1 MAAAGTDVFRIGD
14 QTLDRATNSLPAA
27 AYFAQKAVA
36 PLLELGAYEWLW
48 LNQVDSLGDYSN
60 LVRQQSGLMP
70 SDFAAETEA
79 RDTAREALSRLAKSG
94 AGNFGLH
101 VQGTSEYPT
110 GLRDAAEQPGMLW
123 YQGWWD
129 LVNSPRTVSVV
140 GTREITDK
148 GIRRTR
154 KLVKLLV
161 HHNCV
166 VFSGLARGVNAV
178 AHQAAIDLGGATVGV
193 AATPISDFDP
203 KADWRLQRRIATD
216 YLLISHVPV
225 LRYQKQEA
233 RLQRGFFAERSRTMS
248 ALVSAT
254 IIVEAGE
261 ISGTMIQAQ
270 AALDQGRK
278 LFILNGCFDKP
289 GLTWPAK
296 MEALGAIRVREY
308 EQILD
313 AVCV

>member
-1 MAAAGTDVFRIGD
+1 MDRQSNDLPTAA
-14 QTLDRATNSLPAA
+14 S
-27 AYFAQKAVA
+27 YFAHKAVSPIA
-36 PLLELGAYEWLW
+36 EFGAYEWLW
-48 LNQVDSLGDYSN
+48 LNQLESLGSYAE
-60 LVRQQSGLMP
+60 LARKRPGLLP
-70 SDFAAETEA
+70 SDLVAEAPA
-79 RDTAREALSRLAKSG
+79 RESAREALDRLGKSG
-94 AGNFGLH
+94 AGNFGIR
-101 VQGTSEYPT
+101 VQGTSEYPS
-110 GLRDAAEQPGMLW
+110 GLRDAAEQPGLLW

-129 LVNSPRTVSVV
+129 LVNAPRTVSVV

-178 AHQAAIDLGGATVGV
+178 AHQTAMDLGGATVGI

-203 KADWRLQRRIATD
+203 KADWRLQRRIASE

-225 LRYQKQEA
+225 LRYQKKES
-233 RLQRGFFAERSRTMS
+233 RLQRTFFAERSRTMS
-248 ALVSAT
+248 ALVNAT

-261 ISGTMIQAQ
+261 ISGTIIQAQ

-278 LFILNGCFDKP
+278 LFILNGCFDQP

-313 AVCV
+313 AVCI

>member
-1 MAAAGTDVFRIGD
+1 MDRQSNDLPTAA
-14 QTLDRATNSLPAA
+14 S
-27 AYFAQKAVA
+27 YFAHKAVSPIA
-36 PLLELGAYEWLW
+36 ELGAYEWLW
-48 LNQVDSLGDYSN
+48 LNQLESLGSYAE
-60 LVRQQSGLMP
+60 LARKRPGLLP
-70 SDFAAETEA
+70 SDLVAEAPA
-79 RDTAREALSRLAKSG
+79 RESAREALDRLGKSG
-94 AGNFGLH
+94 AGNFGIR
-101 VQGTSEYPT
+101 VQGTSEYPS
-110 GLRDAAEQPGMLW
+110 GLRDAAEQPGLLW

-129 LVNSPRTVSVV
+129 LVNAPRTVSVV

-178 AHQAAIDLGGATVGV
+178 AHQTAMDLGGATVGI

-203 KADWRLQRRIATD
+203 KADWRLQRRIASE

-225 LRYQKQEA
+225 LRYQKKES
-233 RLQRGFFAERSRTMS
+233 RLQRTFFAERSRTMS
-248 ALVSAT
+248 ALVNAT

-261 ISGTMIQAQ
+261 ISGTIIQAQ

-278 LFILNGCFDKP
+278 LFILNGCFDQP

-313 AVCV
+313 AVCI

>member
-1 MAAAGTDVFRIGD
+1 M
-14 QTLDRATNSLPAA
+14 DRTANGVPAA
-27 AYFAQKAVA
+27 ATYFAHKAVS
-36 PLLELGAYEWLW
+36 PLVELGAYEWLW
-48 LNQVDSLGDYSN
+48 LNRLDSLGSYAELARSHPGA
-60 LVRQQSGLMP
+60 LP
-70 SDFAAETEA
+70 SDFIGDTPA
-79 RDTAREALSRLAKSG
+79 RDTAREAIAHLARSG
-94 AGNFGLH
+94 AGNFGIRVH
-101 VQGTSEYPT
+101 GTIEYPAR
-110 GLRDAAEQPGMLW
+110 LLDAAEQPGLLW
-123 YQGWWD
+123 YQGSWD
-129 LVNSPRTVSVV
+129 LVNAPRTVSVV
-140 GTREITDK
+140 GTREITEK

-161 HHNCV
+161 QHNCV

-178 AHQAAIDLGGATVGV
+178 AHQAAIDLGGATVGI

-203 KADWRLQRRIATD
+203 KADWRLQRQIAAEH
-216 YLLISHVPV
+216 LLISHVPV
-225 LRYQKQEA
+225 LRYQKKES
-233 RLQRGFFAERSRTMS
+233 RLQRTFLAERSRTMS

-261 ISGTMIQAQ
+261 ISGTIVQAQ

-278 LFILNGCFDKP
+278 LFILNSCFDKP

-296 MEALGAIRVREY
+296 MEALGGIRVLEY

>member
-1 MAAAGTDVFRIGD
+1 MFRNEEP
-14 QTLDRATNSLPAA
+14 TLDRTTNDLPAA
-27 AYFAQKAVA
+27 ATYFAQKAVS
-36 PLLELGAYEWLW
+36 PLVELGAYEWLW
-48 LNQVDSLGDYSN
+48 LNRVDSLSAYAE
-60 LVRQQSGLMP
+60 LARPRPGLLP
-70 SDFAAETEA
+70 SELAAESAA
-79 RDTAREALSRLAKSG
+79 RDTAREAIDRLGKSG
-94 AGNFGLH
+94 AGQFGLRVH
-101 VQGTSEYPT
+101 GTSEYPS
-110 GLRDAAEQPGMLW
+110 GLDDAAEQPGLLW

-129 LVNSPRTVSVV
+129 LVNAPRTVSVV

-178 AHQAAIDLGGATVGV
+178 AHQTAIDLGGATVGV

-203 KADWRLQRRIATD
+203 KADWRLQRRIASD

-225 LRYQKQEA
+225 LRYQKKES
-233 RLQRGFFAERSRTMS
+233 RLLRTFLAERSRTMS
-248 ALVSAT
+248 ALVNAT

-261 ISGTMIQAQ
+261 ISGTIVQAQ

>member
-1 MAAAGTDVFRIGD
+1 MFWIGD
-14 QTLDRATNSLPAA
+14 QTLDRQSKDLPTAA
-27 AYFAQKAVA
+27 SYFAHRAVSPIA
-36 PLLELGAYEWLW
+36 ELGAYEWLW
-48 LNQVDSLGDYSN
+48 LNQLESLGSYAE
-60 LVRQQSGLMP
+60 LARKRPGLLP
-70 SDFAAETEA
+70 SDLVAEAPA
-79 RDTAREALSRLAKSG
+79 RESAREALDRLGKSG
-94 AGNFGLH
+94 AGNFGIR
-101 VQGTSEYPT
+101 VQGTSEYPS
-110 GLRDAAEQPGMLW
+110 GLRDAAEQPGLLW

-129 LVNSPRTVSVV
+129 LVNAPRTVSVV

-178 AHQAAIDLGGATVGV
+178 AHQTAMDLGGATVGI

-203 KADWRLQRRIATD
+203 KADWRLQRRIASE

-225 LRYQKQEA
+225 LRYQKKES
-233 RLQRGFFAERSRTMS
+233 RLQRTFFAERSRTMS
-248 ALVSAT
+248 ALVNAT

-261 ISGTMIQAQ
+261 ISGTIIQAQ

-278 LFILNGCFDKP
+278 LFILNGCFDQP

-313 AVCV
+313 AVCI